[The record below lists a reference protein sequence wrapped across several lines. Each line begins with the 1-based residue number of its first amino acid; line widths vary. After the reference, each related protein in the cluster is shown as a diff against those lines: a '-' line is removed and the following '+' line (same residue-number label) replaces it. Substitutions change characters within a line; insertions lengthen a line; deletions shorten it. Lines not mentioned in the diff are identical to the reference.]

1 MDRLKLLELISTGEN
16 EKVEFKESLDIT
28 ETSNRNIANEMASFA
43 NTKGGYIIFGV
54 NDRGEIVGVQDIKY
68 LEERIMNIASDKLY
82 PPIQLIFSN
91 IKVEDKEACLVNVA
105 VIEIPQGINK
115 PYEPTYIRRGSTK
128 RKATREEL
136 RRLYQEGGLIEFD
149 RTKISGSKLEDLDLD
164 KIENYLQMITGKRFE
179 DLEISQERL
188 LENKEI
194 VVYGEGGYQVTVAG
208 MLVFGKRPGRYLPQS
223 GIKLVRFKGTDV
235 GDDIIDR
242 KETEGDLPFMIDCTV
257 SFIKRHTN
265 LGAKREEIKRI
276 DMPEYLEPVA
286 SEAIINAVVHRDYSL
301 RNANNSIFIFDNRLE
316 IRSAGRLP
324 NSVSL
329 EKLPFGD
336 HHPRNRLL
344 FLFLESM
351 GYGERM
357 GTGIPRMIKRCKE
370 NNYPEPKF
378 EEKGE
383 EFWTT
388 LYPKIN

>member
-1 MDRLKLLELISTGEN
+1 MDKFKLLELISTGEN
-16 EKVEFKESLDIT
+16 EKVEFKESLDFT
-28 ETSNRNIANEMASFA
+28 DASKRNIACEMASFA

-54 NDRGEIVGVQDIKY
+54 QDTGEIIGVEDIKG
-68 LEERIMNIASDKLY
+68 LEERMMNIASDKLY

-91 IKVEDKEACLVNVA
+91 IKVEDKNVA
-105 VIEIPQGINK
+105 VVEIPQGINK
-115 PYEPTYIRRGSTK
+115 PYEPAYIRRGSTK

-149 RTKISGSKLEDLDLD
+149 RTKIPGSNLEDLDLD
-164 KIENYLQMITGKRFE
+164 KIENYLQMITGKKFE
-179 DLEISQERL
+179 DLEISKERF

-194 VVYGEGGYQVTVAG
+194 VVYGENGYQVTVAG
-208 MLVFGKRPGRYLPQS
+208 MLLFGKAPQRYLPQS
-223 GIKLVRFKGTDV
+223 GIKLVRFKGNDV

-265 LGAKREEIKRI
+265 LGAKIEEIKRTDI
-276 DMPEYLEPVA
+276 PEYLEPVVR
-286 SEAIINAVVHRDYSL
+286 EAIINAVVHRDYSL

-324 NSVSL
+324 NSVTL
-329 EKLPFGD
+329 EKLTYGD

-344 FLFLESM
+344 FLFLETM
-351 GYGERM
+351 GYGERI

-370 NNYPEPKF
+370 NNYPEPEF

-383 EFWTT
+383 EFWIS
-388 LYPKIN
+388 LYPKIS